1 MGFFSGALFKF
12 MKSIM
17 WIIFLKKGGFRG
29 FNANIR
35 GQNNRLFVSCYV
47 LPPGSI
53 HALHAVKRN
62 KGMSDKLLPLVIYK
76 PQRNSHFALI
86 MTDDNR
92 YFRNITSSIGLK
104 LSFTNV

>member
-1 MGFFSGALFKF
+1 MVFFFWSVVQIHEKHNVDYFFKY
-12 MKSIM
+12 
-17 WIIFLKKGGFRG
+17 GGFRG

-62 KGMSDKLLPLVIYK
+62 KAMSDKLLPLAIYK

-92 YFRNITSSIGLK
+92 YFRNIRSSISL
-104 LSFTNV
+104 

>member
-92 YFRNITSSIGLK
+92 YFRNIRSSISL
-104 LSFTNV
+104 